1 MVRNKR
7 QALSQNLTPSPPP
20 HPPVRNIAMEEA
32 VAKLLEQNANI
43 NSKLETLCGILPK
56 IEEID
61 SKIQSLMSENAA
73 LRKEVA
79 DRDTKIDHLTS
90 QVNKMDQ
97 ASRAS
102 SLRILGLPITTST
115 PQAAIPEIV
124 HKAIILPCLEAAI
137 AKGEISAQFASLPP
151 HLIISNVFSL
161 PAKKDN
167 PSSPV
172 ILKLASELVRGII
185 FRHKK
190 DALPKLTDLS
200 TNRVRNQFSVFED
213 LSPHNHAIFRVFA
226 EDPRVKSAW
235 TYSGQV
241 RFKIHDSETIYK
253 VKEATDTY
261 DSIVVRPAHNIRPS
275 ASGT

>member
-7 QALSQNLTPSPPP
+7 QALNQTLSPSPP
-20 HPPVRNIAMEEA
+20 HPPPIRNIAMEEA

-79 DRDTKIDHLTS
+79 DRDSKIDHLTS

-102 SLRILGLPITTST
+102 SLRILGLPITSST
-115 PQAAIPEIV
+115 PQSAIPEIV

-172 ILKLASELVRGII
+172 ILKLSSELVRGII

-190 DALPKLTDLS
+190 DSLPKLTDLS
-200 TNRVRNQFSVFED
+200 SNRVRNQFSVFED
-213 LSPHNHAIFRVFA
+213 LSPHNHSIFRVFA
-226 EDPRVKSAW
+226 EDPRVRSAW

-261 DSIVVRPAHNIRPS
+261 DSIVVRPAHIIRPS
-275 ASGT
+275 AAGT

>member
-7 QALSQNLTPSPPP
+7 QALSQTLTPSPPP
-20 HPPVRNIAMEEA
+20 PPPIRNIAMEEA
-32 VAKLLEQNANI
+32 VAKLLEQNAHI

-79 DRDTKIDHLTS
+79 DRDSKIDQLTS

-97 ASRAS
+97 ASRAN
-102 SLRILGLPITTST
+102 SLRILGLPITAST
-115 PQAAIPEIV
+115 PTTSIPELV

-137 AKGEISAQFASLPP
+137 AKGEISAQLASLPP
-151 HLIISNVFSL
+151 HLIISNVFPL
-161 PAKKDN
+161 PAKRDST
-167 PSSPV
+167 SSTV
-172 ILKLASELVRGII
+172 ILKLTSELVRAII

-190 DALPKLTDLS
+190 DALPKLTDLTS
-200 TNRVRNQFSVFED
+200 NRVRNQFSIFED
-213 LSPHNHAIFRVFA
+213 LSPHNHAIFRTFS

-235 TYSGQV
+235 TYGGQV
-241 RFKIHDSETIYK
+241 RFKAHNSETIYK
-253 VKEATDTY
+253 VKEASDTY
-261 DSIVVRPAHNIRPS
+261 DSIVVRPALNIRPS